1 MSIRTIASAVM
12 ALAALLL
19 VAFAPSGA
27 AAHAGHTH
35 SHNHVHAETAA
46 KAGGAVAATD
56 RDSVRSAALAAE
68 VRAYAPASID
78 SQADSHCGD
87 RGCCANGH
95 CAACGMVIAPVA
107 WACFRLPAGAVRVN
121 PDATQPAGLAR
132 EGPPRP
138 PKTFV

>member
-1 MSIRTIASAVM
+1 MSIRTVALAVM

-19 VAFAPSGA
+19 VALAPTGA

-35 SHNHVHAETAA
+35 AHNHVHAETAA
-46 KAGGAVAATD
+46 KAGGAVAGVD
-56 RDSVRSAALAAE
+56 RNAVRSAALAAE
-68 VRAYAPASID
+68 VRAYTPSSVDHQTD
-78 SQADSHCGD
+78 SDCGD

-95 CAACGMVIAPVA
+95 CAACGMVIAPAA

-121 PDATQPAGLAR
+121 PDAAQPTGLAR